1 VVGGVLCDVD
11 IAPGYVISL
20 GCQCVLQKCRM
31 GVRILW
37 MKGGVVF
44 IGNWSDWGSR
54 GYPPE
59 SRLIGDQRLQVVV
72 AGVEQGGVETG

>member
-1 VVGGVLCDVD
+1 
-11 IAPGYVISL
+11 
-20 GCQCVLQKCRM
+20 
-31 GVRILW
+31 

-72 AGVEQGGVETG
+72 AGVERGGVEAG